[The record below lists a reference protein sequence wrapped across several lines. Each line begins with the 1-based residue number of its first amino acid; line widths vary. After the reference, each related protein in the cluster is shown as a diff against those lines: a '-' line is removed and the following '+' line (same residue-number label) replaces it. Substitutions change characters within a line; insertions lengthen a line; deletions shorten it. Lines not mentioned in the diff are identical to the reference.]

1 MDHLTEEQKLLV
13 EHQVAYFTQLMADR
27 YRVEPD
33 EILEAVKYV
42 RDRKAFMERI
52 KSTGLVSLIG
62 LILSA
67 VTLAVWEG
75 MKSFVRGER

>member
-1 MDHLTEEQKLLV
+1 MDHLTEEEKRKV
-13 EHQVAYFTQLMADR
+13 EHQVEYFTQLMANR

-33 EILEAVKYV
+33 EILEAVRFV
-42 RDRKAFMERI
+42 RERKAFADRV

-62 LILSA
+62 LIISA
-67 VTLAVWEG
+67 LTLAVWEG